1 MATAAK
7 TVYPHISKDPRICSG
22 RPCVEGTRV
31 RVVDILAL
39 QEDGLSAEQIVQEF
53 PSLSGPADVYAA
65 LLYYHDH
72 KSEIEADVREDEAL
86 TAQYEHELQRRH
98 PAGR

>member
-7 TVYPHISKDPRICSG
+7 TIYPHISRDPGICSG

-39 QEDGLSAEQIVQEF
+39 QEAGLSAEQIVQEF

-72 KSEIEADVREDEAL
+72 KGEIEADLREDEAL
-86 TAQYEHELQRRH
+86 TAQHENELQRRR
-98 PAGR
+98 PPGR